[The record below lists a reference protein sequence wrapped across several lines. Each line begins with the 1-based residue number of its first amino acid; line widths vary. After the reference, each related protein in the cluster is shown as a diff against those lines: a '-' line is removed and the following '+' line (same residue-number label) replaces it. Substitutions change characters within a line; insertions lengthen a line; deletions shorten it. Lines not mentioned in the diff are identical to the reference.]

1 MKAMSN
7 ALTEEKIKAAS
18 DTIDAFLDS
27 LSAADEKKQR
37 RALSK
42 YIGFLFDAQA
52 KISLS
57 TVEMILAEMNL
68 IKKNMT
74 TAGQDDG
81 QKVQD

>member
-18 DTIDAFLDS
+18 DTVDAFLDS

-42 YIGFLFDAQA
+42 YIEFLFDAQMQ
-52 KISLS
+52 IMMGD
-57 TVEMILAEMNL
+57 E
-68 IKKNMT
+68 
-74 TAGQDDG
+74 
-81 QKVQD
+81 

>member
-27 LSAADEKKQR
+27 LSTADEKKQR

-42 YIGFLFDAQA
+42 YIEFLFDAQMQA
-52 KISLS
+52 MMGD
-57 TVEMILAEMNL
+57 E
-68 IKKNMT
+68 
-74 TAGQDDG
+74 
-81 QKVQD
+81 